1 MNKVIVILFS
11 SVILFGCDR
20 NVSSQNDFVQDAINF
35 DCNSVEAKLSVAT
48 RDESDVIFY
57 DFQKKCEAD
66 LNGNM
71 EESRPWIK
79 ILMSEG
85 TPYAA
90 LDWRYLQ
97 KRFGK
102 YLSPV
107 YNSWLTHLAE
117 TEKIIDDALLL
128 ITPDK
133 LRQYIIFLEY
143 LSEMN
148 HNFVAI
154 KDVKSRLS
162 WYLDLYLNGSDNSP
176 VFDKYGMR
184 SEFRTSYE
192 KFLSENKNSKYYS
205 RIRILYNKVAAT
217 LKTNPEKSK
226 F

>member
-1 MNKVIVILFS
+1 MNKVVVILFS
-11 SVILFGCDR
+11 SAILFGCDR
-20 NVSSQNDFVQDAINF
+20 NISSQNDLMQDATNF
-35 DCNSVEAKLSVAT
+35 GCNSVEAKLSVAT

-66 LNGNM
+66 LNENI
-71 EESRPWIK
+71 EKSCPWIK
-79 ILMSEG
+79 ILMLEG
-85 TPYAA
+85 MPYAA
-90 LDWRYLQ
+90 FDWGYFQ

-102 YLSPV
+102 YLSPA
-107 YNSWLTHLAE
+107 YNSWLIHLAE

-128 ITPDK
+128 ITPDE
-133 LRQYIIFLEY
+133 LRQHIIFLEH

-176 VFDKYGMR
+176 VFDKHGIR

-205 RIRILYNKVAAT
+205 RVRILYDKVAAT
-217 LKTNPEKSK
+217 LKANPEKSK